1 MATPKITPFPS
12 PAQVPEPPH
21 RPPQEITQG
30 DMSYILAT
38 RLEIDRL
45 KANLAEAEKS
55 LRSRLE
61 AGASV
66 QYGAF
71 RAWLKEHFRRAV
83 AWREVT
89 ERLAERLYGNG
100 RGSAYCENV
109 LQNTKP
115 TRTVSL
121 HIA

>member
-1 MATPKITPFPS
+1 MANSNLTVFPTPVQAPQTVQTP
-12 PAQVPEPPH
+12 QT
-21 RPPQEITQG
+21 ITQG
-30 DMSYILAT
+30 DLSYILAT

-55 LRSRLE
+55 VKSRLK

-66 QYGAF
+66 EFGAI
-71 RAWLKEHFRRAV
+71 RAWFKEHFRRTV

-89 ERLAERLYGNG
+89 ERLAERLYGNR

-115 TRTVSL
+115 TGTASL

>member
-1 MATPKITPFPS
+1 MANSKVIPLIPRTQAQPIPK
-12 PAQVPEPPH
+12 
-21 RPPQEITQG
+21 PPQEITQG
-30 DMSYILAT
+30 DLSYILAT
-38 RLEIDRL
+38 RMEVDRL
-45 KANLAEAEKS
+45 KTNLAEAEESVK
-55 LRSRLE
+55 SRLE

-66 QYGAF
+66 EFGAI
-71 RAWLKEHFRRAV
+71 RAWFKEHFRRTV

-115 TRTVSL
+115 TRTASL

>member
-1 MATPKITPFPS
+1 MATSKVIPLIPRTQAQPLPK
-12 PAQVPEPPH
+12 
-21 RPPQEITQG
+21 PPQEITQS
-30 DMSYILAT
+30 DLSYILAT

-45 KANLAEAEKS
+45 KTNLAEAEKS
-55 LRSRLE
+55 VRSRLE

-83 AWREVT
+83 AWREVAG
-89 ERLAERLYGNG
+89 RLAERLYGNG

-121 HIA
+121 HVA